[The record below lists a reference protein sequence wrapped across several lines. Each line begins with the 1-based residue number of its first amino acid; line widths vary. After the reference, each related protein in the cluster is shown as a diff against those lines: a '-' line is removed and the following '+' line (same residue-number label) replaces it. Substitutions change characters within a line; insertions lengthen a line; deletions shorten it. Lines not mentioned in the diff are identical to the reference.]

1 MPTLYYCYDLTD
13 EGRYCGSTHPEEK
26 SCFLCA
32 ECLAEAEGQAQA
44 LEYERVLETLKQN
57 DSHQEAFCWECGA
70 RLTDAESPNTAWY
83 AKWLDGDLESQYED
97 AQNGGM
103 DID

>member
-32 ECLAEAEGQAQA
+32 ECLAEAEGQAQ
-44 LEYERVLETLKQN
+44 VLETLTRD

-70 RLTDAESPNTAWY
+70 RLTDAVSPMSAFY
-83 AKWLDGDLESQYED
+83 AQWLASELASRDLESQYED
-97 AQNGGM
+97 AQNGGL